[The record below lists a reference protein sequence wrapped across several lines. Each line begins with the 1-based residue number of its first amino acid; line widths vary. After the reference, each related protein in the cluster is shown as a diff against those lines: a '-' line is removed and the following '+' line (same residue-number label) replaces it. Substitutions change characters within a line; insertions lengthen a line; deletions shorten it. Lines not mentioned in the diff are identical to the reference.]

1 MRITNSI
8 TGSTFSAGINLQR
21 NKLNVLQEQI
31 STNKRINRPSDSP
44 GDAETVLNLKTSQTA
59 IEQFKRNAATV
70 YQKLT
75 VADDTL
81 NNYETILN
89 RVQTLV
95 SQGLS
100 DTTTSPTA
108 KNSLATELETLR
120 QSVLNIANTKQDN
133 HYVFG
138 GTRQN
143 EAPFDPS
150 TATPATLPATSQY
163 VQIEPGASPIRAGV
177 TAESFLSDANST
189 IFTDLTS
196 AIDALRG
203 TGDAV
208 ADKAT
213 LKNTISR
220 VHIYTDL
227 AANAHAVIGA
237 NTNTA
242 ETVQDELLTSSTTLG
257 ERISS
262 LEDID
267 FAETA
272 LQLKDAQ
279 NSLEASLQVAATG
292 RRSLFDY
299 LG

>member
-1 MRITNSI
+1 M
-8 TGSTFSAGINLQR
+8 
-21 NKLNVLQEQI
+21 
-31 STNKRINRPSDSP
+31 
-44 GDAETVLNLKTSQTA
+44 
-59 IEQFKRNAATV
+59 
-70 YQKLT
+70 
-75 VADDTL
+75 
-81 NNYETILN
+81 
-89 RVQTLV
+89 
-95 SQGLS
+95 
-100 DTTTSPTA
+100 
-108 KNSLATELETLR
+108 
-120 QSVLNIANTKQDN
+120 NIANTKHDN

-143 EAPFDPS
+143 EAPFDAS
-150 TATPATLPATSQY
+150 TATPATSPAISQY
-163 VQIEPGASPIRAGV
+163 VQIEPGASPIRSGV

-220 VHIYTDL
+220 LSVYSDL

-237 NTNTA
+237 NMNTA
-242 ETVQDELLTSSTTLG
+242 ETVQDALLNSSTTLND
-257 ERISS
+257 RISS
-262 LEDID
+262 IEDID

-272 LQLKDAQ
+272 VQLKDAQ
-279 NSLEASLQVAATG
+279 NSLEASLQIAATS